1 MSDFGEAPKKIWTIG
16 DLRKVKD
23 PETLN
28 WRQRKIWEELQNDI
42 DVEDIGQPPRK
53 NISKDTLIKFVDFV
67 FNNNSAISQARS
79 PTKEAVKLFHKETGI
94 TLNEKTAS
102 TNMKKWKKLYDA
114 NGNAY
119 YAKDPVKCEK

>member
-1 MSDFGEAPKKIWTIG
+1 MTTIWTIE
-16 DLRKVKD
+16 DLKNVKD
-23 PETLN
+23 PSVLN

-42 DVEDIGQPPRK
+42 DIEDFPKEHVTPNQPRR
-53 NISKDTLIKFVDFV
+53 NVSKDTLLKFVEFV
-67 FNNNSAISQARS
+67 FNNEQLISQARS
-79 PTKEAVKLFHKETGI
+79 PTKEAVKLFREKTGI

-119 YAKDPVKCEK
+119 YAKDPKPCVS

>member
-1 MSDFGEAPKKIWTIG
+1 MSSDFGEAPKRIWTIG

-23 PETLN
+23 PSVLN

-42 DVEDIGQPPRK
+42 EVTELQPRK
-53 NISKDTLIKFVDFV
+53 NISKDTIIKFVDFV
-67 FNNNSAISQARS
+67 FNNEHLISQARS
-79 PTKEAVKLFHKETGI
+79 PTKEAVKLFRENTGI

-102 TNMKKWKKLYDA
+102 MNMKKWKKLYDV

-119 YAKDPVKCEK
+119 YAKDPVKCEI